1 MAIKKKVVILG
12 DSAVGKTSL
21 IRRFVFDQFED
32 SYIATIGS
40 KVSRKSVSIERPY
53 GTTDLTFMIWDIV
66 GREGYHGLHARTFV
80 GVQGAILVADLT
92 RRGTLETLERY
103 WIPLLFKV
111 VDEVPLVFVCN
122 KSDLIGEYEFEPEEM
137 ADVASRYSRGTE
149 GVLPKDLKHSLST
162 SAKYGSNVDRAFEA
176 LGHLVLSKNPTKD
189 PVKELYESL
198 VVTGIQRSSDTTTP
212 VGAMDAIIA
221 DFCKGFDDSRLAMLI
236 LRQELARAGVD
247 VNEPTRYEIHR
258 AVEYLAEAESEFMD
272 EDVVRSNLDRRRAW
286 ACGVSEEEP

>member
-1 MAIKKKVVILG
+1 MAIKKKVVLLG

-21 IRRFVFDQFED
+21 IRRFVFNQFED

-40 KVSRKSVSIERPY
+40 KVSRKAIVIEGPR
-53 GTTDLTFMIWDIV
+53 GTTNLTMMVWDIV

-80 GVQGAILVADLT
+80 GVHGAILVADLT
-92 RRGTLETLERY
+92 RRETLESLERY
-103 WIPLLFKV
+103 WIPMLFKV

-122 KSDLIGEYEFEPEEM
+122 KSDLLGEYEFEPGEM
-137 ADVASRYSRGTE
+137 AEVASRYNRSMG
-149 GVLPKDLKHSLST
+149 GVLPKDLMNSLPT
-162 SAKYGSNVDRAFEA
+162 SAKYGGNVDRAFEA
-176 LGHLVLSKNPTKD
+176 LGHLVLSKDPPKD

-198 VVTGIQRSSDTTTP
+198 VATGIQRSSDTTTP
-212 VGAMDAIIA
+212 VGALDAIIA

-247 VNEPTRYEIHR
+247 VNEPTHYAIHR

-272 EDVVRSNLDRRRAW
+272 EDVVRTNLERRRTW
-286 ACGVSEEEP
+286 ACGVRDEGS